1 MPSSAD
7 QLSPSSWQYRTRHT
21 WYSRCQVRPVYSH
34 YKGT

>member
-7 QLSPSSWQYRTRHT
+7 QLSPSSWRYPTTCT
-21 WYSRCQVRPVYSH
+21 WYSKCQVLPVYSH